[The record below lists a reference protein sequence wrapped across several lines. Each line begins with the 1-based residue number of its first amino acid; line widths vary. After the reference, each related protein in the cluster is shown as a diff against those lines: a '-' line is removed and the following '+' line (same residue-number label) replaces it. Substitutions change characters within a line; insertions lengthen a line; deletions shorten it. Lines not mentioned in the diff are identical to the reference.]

1 MSKQDQI
8 NGGGK
13 EPLKV
18 LKIHLTRQQ
27 HALISIAANLKN
39 KKLSQYVL
47 NAATREAMRDTQ
59 DMNKIRSEVDS
70 DLQEQN

>member
-1 MSKQDQI
+1 MSKQEQSA
-8 NGGGK
+8 GK

-18 LKIHLTRQQ
+18 LKVHLTRQQ
-27 HALISIAANLKN
+27 YALISIAANLKG

-70 DLQEQN
+70 DLQEQD